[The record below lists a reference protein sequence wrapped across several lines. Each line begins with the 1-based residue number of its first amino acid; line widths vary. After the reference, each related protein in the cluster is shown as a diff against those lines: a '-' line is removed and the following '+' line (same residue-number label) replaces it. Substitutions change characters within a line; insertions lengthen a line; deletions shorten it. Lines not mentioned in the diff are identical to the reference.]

1 MGDLDLKPLF
11 LKILFQMK
19 NLPSPKRR
27 ADKVTK
33 TTIIVLFFL
42 EPSPLEA
49 VGILVEKRIVIKAY

>member
-19 NLPSPKRR
+19 NPPSPKRR